1 MQRNLLESH
10 IECATK
16 SHLNLACGELRDTQ
30 EKLKGK
36 IKDFHRLEESVNI
49 LHEQHEEKVNDIQ
62 QQHRNDVDLIQQQ
75 HQRRVNIL
83 QEKLEQKVQEQLEK
97 KAKSCQTK
105 IEQKTSME
113 RKIFLIC
120 FGLALVFLAYYL
132 TKLEDR
138 GQKNLEEKLSVI
150 QSLHESNVGMARKD
164 LENEFQKKLDEKD
177 SIIKNLEGRVQTNL
191 EETVSVIQ
199 SLRERIVTL
208 EMDPGASHIFIW
220 KITNFENQLKSNMD
234 RYMESVPFYTHGYK
248 LMLGLYPN
256 GHDAGK
262 NTHLSIYIFVLKG
275 EYDVILPWGFPKKV
289 TFTLIDQQDNPKQRK
304 DVVMVFNA
312 NPNYILSNL

>member
-16 SHLNLACGELRDTQ
+16 SHLDLACGELRDTQ

-36 IKDFHRLEESVNI
+36 IKDFHGLEESVNI
-49 LHEQHEEKVNDIQ
+49 LHEQLEEKVNDIQ
-62 QQHRNDVDLIQQQ
+62 QQHRNNVDLIQQQ

-97 KAKSCQTK
+97 KVKSCQTK
-105 IEQKTSME
+105 IEQKISME
-113 RKIFLIC
+113 RKIFLVC
-120 FGLALVFLAYYL
+120 FGLALVFLAC
-132 TKLEDR
+132 
-138 GQKNLEEKLSVI
+138 VC
-150 QSLHESNVGMARKD
+150 VGMVRKD
-164 LENEFQKKLDEKD
+164 LENEFQ
-177 SIIKNLEGRVQTNL
+177 RVQTNL
-191 EETVSVIQ
+191 QERVSVIQ

-208 EMDPGASHIFIW
+208 DMDPGASHIFIW
-220 KITNFENQLKSNMD
+220 KITSFENQVKSNTD

-256 GHDAGK
+256 GYDAGK
-262 NTHLSIYIFVLKG
+262 NTHLSIFVFVLKG

-289 TFTLIDQQDNPKQRK
+289 TITLIDQQDNPKQRK
-304 DVVMVFNA
+304 DVVMGFNA
-312 NPNYILSNL
+312 NPNKKPLEGENRVGLGSSKFVSHSDLRTRRFIVDDTLFIKFQVG